1 MRKLIEP
8 HAELQELRGPQQDPT
23 TMVSDCD
30 KVRALTENGRSQCL
44 FVWDVRN
51 PGNIKSI
58 KIRAGKTTEN
68 Y

>member
-23 TMVSDCD
+23 GNHCD